1 MAILVKPLRP
11 KKFKDREFRKEVL
24 FAAGKAA
31 RDIKKDFQQTVKT
44 WKRKPTFEM
53 VVAVGPKSIDILV
66 STDDEIYGYVDKGTK
81 PHPIFAGI
89 YTGKSD
95 KKSLYFQWGGK
106 GSYSPKTI
114 PNVIG
119 SRSGGSSGP
128 MVNKAWVDHPG
139 TKARNFDKIIA
150 KKWEPI
156 YKRRIEQAL
165 SRANKKSGHAYP

>member
-1 MAILVKPLRP
+1 MAILAKPINP
-11 KKFKDREFRKEVL
+11 KKFNDKAFLQEFETEARRTAKDM
-24 FAAGKAA
+24 
-31 RDIKKDFQQTVKT
+31 KKDFQQTVKT

-66 STDDEIYGYVDKGTK
+66 GTDDEIYGYVDKGTAPHLILPKK
-81 PHPIFAGI
+81 P
-89 YTGKSD
+89 
-95 KKSLYFQWGGK
+95 GGK
-106 GSYSPKTI
+106 LRFQSNYKAKTI

-119 SRSGGSSGP
+119 SRSGGSSGN
-128 MVNKAWVDHPG
+128 VVFSDGVIHPG
-139 TKARNFDKIIA
+139 TEARNFDKIIA